1 MKLAKVV
8 FIALFVVAQLNCLS
22 NGIIYSNTSKK
33 ETASPSRLKKKNEEK
48 KKLFGYVR
56 TGKY

>member
-1 MKLAKVV
+1 MKLARVV

-33 ETASPSRLKKKNEEK
+33 EAASTFKKNEEM
-48 KKLFGYVR
+48 KKLLCYVR